1 MGKAVG
7 GYLPPEESEH
17 LSNNIASLFNINPR
31 FFRSTHLERDFS
43 TPDSCTGYI
52 LTDFA
57 KSCLER
63 LAEGLSTNSTRRAWR
78 LTGDYGTGKSSFAL
92 VLAHLLSGH
101 QNGPLQKLKRSINI
115 EGLCFENLNLIP
127 ILVTGNRSSLG
138 KTLLLA
144 LQKAL
149 DTTGLNGCKLPPH
162 LQYMVEILDGDMLS
176 HVKFGSNWDEIP
188 DIGDEAIVDGLIEF
202 SQFIKSESKGSGV
215 LLILDELGKFL
226 DFAAMY
232 PERQDI
238 YLLQQLAEAASRSND
253 TPLFVLG
260 LLHQGFSAYADHLD
274 GTSRQEWEKV
284 AGRFEEILFNQPLE
298 QVVPLLSS
306 ALGVKTKDVPAQYR
320 KQTKTQMEYALA
332 QGWYGPVSLR
342 DGLLDKAANLF
353 PLDPLAV
360 PVIVRTMHRFG
371 QSERSLFGFL
381 QSSEPFGL
389 QAYASQHSLEN
400 ARPYRIHNFYD
411 YVRANLSHSLS
422 LTSKDT
428 HWSIVESVIS
438 GYISSNSLEM
448 EVLKTVGMLNL
459 LDTNDL
465 LPAETVIVQAMAGT
479 QEDLHTS
486 VREIIDK
493 LKYEKRIL
501 FDRGI
506 AGGLC
511 LWPQT
516 SVDLEAAYKNAER
529 AVGNIQQV
537 SEQIQPH
544 LKSRPI
550 VAHRHYI
557 QTGNLRYF
565 EIQYLSASDIAPST
579 PTLNEGVD
587 GKIIIVL
594 CDSLQEQQQAL
605 QVAKLINHSQV
616 IIAIPAPLN
625 NVAGY
630 LRDLLC
636 WEWVVTN
643 TRELNSDPY
652 ARKEVVR
659 QREAAR
665 LRLDK
670 RIGDLIDLR
679 GYSGEM
685 RFNWFSKGKPLS
697 LSTGQELLKHLSDVC
712 DEVFTKSP
720 KIQNEL
726 LNRQNLSSAAA
737 GARMRLIRAMFE
749 KESQPNLGMS
759 EHKRLPEMS
768 MYLSVLKRGNI
779 HVQRKKTWYIRKPW
793 GKKNDLCE
801 ILPTLKRIDE
811 LLKVEVNKKVDV
823 SKLFT
828 ELRKPPYG
836 IRDGLIPF
844 LLAIYMIA
852 HRQDIAVFEDGTF
865 LREVRADDF
874 LRLIKAPEYF
884 EIQHSQIKGI
894 RASVFDRLIKVLI
907 PQKSDERNTRVLG
920 VVQPLCTFV
929 AQLPEYVHK
938 TKKISQKAINVRDT
952 LMSAT
957 EPAPLLFRDL
967 PIVCGHAQFDVTEL
981 IDENRVGAFA
991 EELKVYLHEL
1001 KESYTKLLERLEIAI
1016 FKAFDVMESDSQGR
1030 SLLAKRAET
1039 LWGSV
1044 SEPQLKV
1051 LCGRLRDYNLSK
1063 TKWIESVASFVASNP
1078 PSYWDDSDE
1087 TAFQHKLTEFAE
1099 RFKHVES
1106 IYFKTIDIPEGS
1118 ERMRLLITRTDGSER
1133 IKVVSSP
1140 PETEQELAEI
1150 QKEIQDLLRK
1160 HNRLGLAAL
1169 ARTVWEELN
1178 EDSEETG

>member
-1 MGKAVG
+1 MDNTIA
-7 GYLPPEESEH
+7 H
-17 LSNNIASLFNINPR
+17 LFHINPR
-31 FFRSTHLERDFS
+31 FFRSTHLERDFL

-63 LAEGLSTNSTRRAWR
+63 LAEGLSANSTRRAWR

-101 QNGPLQKLKRSINI
+101 QNGSLDQLKRSINI
-115 EGLCFENLNLIP
+115 ENFCLGNLNLIP
-127 ILVTGNRSSLG
+127 ILVTGNRSPLG
-138 KTLLLA
+138 KALLLA
-144 LQKAL
+144 LRKSLAI
-149 DTTGLNGCKLPPH
+149 TNLNDCKLPPR
-162 LQYMVEILDGDMLS
+162 LQHIVEILDGDMLS

-188 DIGDEAIVDGLIEF
+188 DIGDEAIVEGLIEF

-215 LLILDELGKFL
+215 LLIVDELGKFL

-238 YLLQQLAEAASRSND
+238 YLLQQLAEAASRSGD
-253 TPLFVLG
+253 TPFFVLG

-306 ALGVKTKDVPAQYR
+306 ALGVKAKNVPVQHREQAKAQ
-320 KQTKTQMEYALA
+320 MGYALER
-332 QGWYGPVSLR
+332 GWYGPVPLHN
-342 DGLLDKAANLF
+342 GLLDKAAKLF

-371 QSERSLFGFL
+371 QSERSLFSFL

-389 QAYASQHSLEN
+389 QAYASQHSIEN

-411 YVRANLSHSLS
+411 YVRANLSYSLS
-422 LTSKDT
+422 LTSKET
-428 HWSIVESVIS
+428 HWSIVESIIS

-465 LPAETVIVQAMAGT
+465 LPAETVIVQAVAGT
-479 QEDLHTS
+479 QEDLHIS
-486 VREIIDK
+486 VKEAIDK
-493 LKYEKRIL
+493 LKYEKGIL
-501 FDRGI
+501 YDRGI

-516 SVDLEAAYKNAER
+516 SVDLDAAYKNAER
-529 AVGNIQQV
+529 TVGNIQQV
-537 SEQIQPH
+537 SEQIKAY
-544 LKSRPI
+544 LELRPI
-550 VAHRHYI
+550 VARRHYI

-565 EIQYLSASDIAPST
+565 EIQYLSASEFDESMPLLSK
-579 PTLNEGVD
+579 GVD

-594 CDSLQEQQQAL
+594 CDSLHERQQAL
-605 QVAKLINHSQV
+605 KTAKSIKHSQV
-616 IIAIPAPLN
+616 IIAIPPPLH
-625 NVAGY
+625 NVADY
-630 LRDLLC
+630 LRDCLC
-636 WEWVVTN
+636 WEWVKKN
-643 TRELNSDPY
+643 TSGLNMDRY
-652 ARKEVVR
+652 ARKEVLRQQHAAHVR
-659 QREAAR
+659 LE
-665 LRLDK
+665 K

-685 RFNWFSKGKPLS
+685 RFNWFSKGKSLS
-697 LSTGQELLKHLSDVC
+697 FSTGQELLKYLSDVC
-712 DEVFTKSP
+712 DEVFTESP

-759 EHKRLPEMS
+759 ENQRPPEMS
-768 MYLSVLKRGNI
+768 MYLSILKRGNI

-793 GKKNDLCE
+793 RKKDDSCE
-801 ILPTLKRIDE
+801 ILPTLKRIDG
-811 LLKVEVNKKVDV
+811 LLKAEVNKKVAV

-865 LREVRADDF
+865 LRDVRADDF

-907 PQKSDERNTRVLG
+907 PQKSDGREYANSRYRS
-920 VVQPLCTFV
+920 TFV
-929 AQLPEYVHK
+929 
-938 TKKISQKAINVRDT
+938 
-952 LMSAT
+952 
-957 EPAPLLFRDL
+957 
-967 PIVCGHAQFDVTEL
+967 
-981 IDENRVGAFA
+981 
-991 EELKVYLHEL
+991 YL
-1001 KESYTKLLERLEIAI
+1001 
-1016 FKAFDVMESDSQGR
+1016 
-1030 SLLAKRAET
+1030 
-1039 LWGSV
+1039 
-1044 SEPQLKV
+1044 
-1051 LCGRLRDYNLSK
+1051 C
-1063 TKWIESVASFVASNP
+1063 
-1078 PSYWDDSDE
+1078 
-1087 TAFQHKLTEFAE
+1087 
-1099 RFKHVES
+1099 
-1106 IYFKTIDIPEGS
+1106 
-1118 ERMRLLITRTDGSER
+1118 RTTSR
-1133 IKVVSSP
+1133 IRP
-1140 PETEQELAEI
+1140 
-1150 QKEIQDLLRK
+1150 
-1160 HNRLGLAAL
+1160 
-1169 ARTVWEELN
+1169 
-1178 EDSEETG
+1178 